1 MKNSLHRAKK
11 IYFDNF
17 GSVFFMKRN
26 GEYKTYQRY
35 KVPIDIEK
43 KWKLQMEEII
53 FNGLRYFNNADLFS
67 KSLFHLCY
75 FDISMEKKCDIV
87 RKGIS
92 LNDSVNVDNWR
103 LFIETQIPL
112 YTKEFQTMLES
123 NVFKEK

>member
-1 MKNSLHRAKK
+1 MKNSLNRAKK

-43 KWKLQMEEII
+43 KWKLQMEETIL
-53 FNGLRYFNNADLFS
+53 NGLRYFNNPDLFS

-87 RKGIS
+87 RKGII
-92 LNDSVNVDNWR
+92 LNDSINVDSWR
-103 LFIETQIPL
+103 LFIETQNSL
-112 YTKEFQTMLES
+112 YTKEFQTMLER
-123 NVFKEK
+123 NVF

>member
-1 MKNSLHRAKK
+1 MKNSLNRAQK

-35 KVPIDIEK
+35 KVPLDIEK
-43 KWKLQMEEII
+43 RWKLQMEETILK
-53 FNGLRYFNNADLFS
+53 GLGYFNNTDLFS

-75 FDISMEKKCDIV
+75 FDVSMEKKCDIV
-87 RKGIS
+87 KKGIS
-92 LNDSVNVDNWR
+92 QNDSINEDSWR
-103 LFIETQIPL
+103 LFIETQNSL

-123 NVFKEK
+123 NVFKEM